1 MMFLVILAQ
10 TNSSVSTN
18 TVTSFFSD
26 LGTSDFLGV
35 SMWRYVVALGVLM
48 LGFALKKFL
57 EVVVIRWL
65 LRVFS
70 KTKIKYDEMVVEALG
85 KPLSAFV
92 IVGCVFLATIVIA
105 AELQLNEVSQLL
117 IRKSYLVAIG
127 FIAVWALYR
136 LVDVFASYL
145 DDAVS
150 SDDDAVKGQFVP
162 VIKQSLRI
170 FTVII
175 GVLTILASL
184 DVDIKALLG
193 GLGIGG
199 VAIALAAQD
208 AVGNF
213 IGTLS
218 IFTDRPFKV
227 GDWIIVGDKVD
238 GNVEQ
243 IGFRSTKV
251 RTWPKTLMS
260 IPNKVLATEIIDNWS
275 RMNKRRVKMTVG
287 VTYSTSPEQME
298 TLVRRIREMLT
309 KDEGV
314 NQEFMLVRFTDFGAS
329 SLDVF
334 LYYFTKSVKWVE
346 HLAVRER
353 VNLQIMHIIRD
364 MGLSIAFP
372 TRSIHV
378 ESLPANW
385 SGAASQ
391 QPGDGSSDVKK
402 G

>member
-1 MMFLVILAQ
+1 MNFLFLAQ
-10 TNSSVSTN
+10 TNLAEQAETAALAKLPQLE
-18 TVTSFFSD
+18 FMGID
-26 LGTSDFLGV
+26 L
-35 SMWRYVVALGVLM
+35 WRYVAALLILLV
-48 LGFALKKFL
+48 GFSLKKFL
-57 EVVVIRWL
+57 EVVVIRRL
-65 LRVFS
+65 VKVFS
-70 KTKIKYDEMVVEALG
+70 KTAFKYDEAVVTALG

-92 IVGCVFLATIVIA
+92 MIGCVYLATMFIA
-105 AELQLNEVSQLL
+105 GDLPLTDEVQAL

-127 FIAVWALYR
+127 FVVVWGAYR
-136 LVDVFASYL
+136 LVDVFAQYL
-145 DDAVS
+145 DDVAS
-150 SDDDAVKGQFVP
+150 KDDQAVKGQFVP

-170 FTVII
+170 FTLII
-175 GVLTILASL
+175 GGLTILSSL

-199 VAIALAAQD
+199 IAIALAAKD
-208 AVGNF
+208 AFGNF

-260 IPNKVLATEIIDNWS
+260 IPNQVLATEIVDNWS
-275 RMNKRRVKMTVG
+275 HMPKRRVKMTVG
-287 VTYSTSPEQME
+287 VTYSTTADQME
-298 TLVRRIREMLT
+298 ELLKRIRRLL
-309 KDEGV
+309 KDDEGV
-314 NQEFMLVRFTDFGAS
+314 DSSFYLVRFTDFGAS

-334 LYYFTKSVKWVE
+334 LYYFTKSIKWDE

-353 VNLQIMHIIRD
+353 VNLNIMRVIRE

-372 TRSIHV
+372 TRSIHL
-378 ESLPANW
+378 ESVPPELTVR
-385 SGAASQ
+385 GQ
-391 QPGDGSSDVKK
+391 QPGQSS
-402 G
+402 